1 MQRNTTV
8 RRIFINIFLQE
19 LKELEELEGV
29 KDITIYYTVAEAF
42 VFSSSEAL
50 QASRVRS
57 PSKLEERDST
67 KCLSTYWSART
78 SFYFFNS

>member
-29 KDITIYYTVAEAF
+29 KDITIYYTIAEAF
-42 VFSSSEAL
+42 VF
-50 QASRVRS
+50 
-57 PSKLEERDST
+57 
-67 KCLSTYWSART
+67 
-78 SFYFFNS
+78 